1 MKIKVSQ
8 LGNRVHEVKT
18 SNRNMEKMYE
28 LQLLMAQA
36 DDVANL
42 EPVEI
47 IKMQRDMLHD
57 SIDFLTTI
65 LNLNKQETDKLGDLE
80 FADTIQAVNYTFER
94 MMGMSDEDIDLANKK
109 EQAADKSNKN

>member
-8 LGNRVHEVKT
+8 LSNRVHEVKT

-28 LQLLMAQA
+28 LQLLMAKA
-36 DDVANL
+36 DDVADM

-57 SIDFLTTI
+57 SIDFLTTV
-65 LNLNKQETDKLGDLE
+65 LGLNKQETEKLRDLE

-94 MMGMSDEDIDLANKK
+94 MMGMSDEDIDLAAKK
-109 EQAADKSNKN
+109 QDASKSKD